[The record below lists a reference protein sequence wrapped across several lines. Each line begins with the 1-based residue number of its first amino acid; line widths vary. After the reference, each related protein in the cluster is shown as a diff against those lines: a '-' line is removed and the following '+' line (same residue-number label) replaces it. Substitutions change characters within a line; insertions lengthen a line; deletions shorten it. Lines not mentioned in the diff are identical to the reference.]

1 MIGITANQ
9 FIHNEFNWSP
19 EKLALCF
26 MACYLRPLADPGTI
40 HAELR
45 QINSRYWFD
54 YMGHT
59 PPTPPTP
66 TTKRKKYNFLLFNRR
81 KRLNNFYF

>member
-1 MIGITANQ
+1 
-9 FIHNEFNWSP
+9 
-19 EKLALCF
+19 

-40 HAELR
+40 HADQR
-45 QINSRYWFD
+45 QLNSAYWFD

-59 PPTPPTP
+59 PPIPPTP